1 MGEHKDPFSDVKAA
15 ATRGARATIF
25 AILASTGLAAV
36 KIIGGLSGH
45 SYALIADGIE
55 SLIDVVSSLVVWGSL
70 KIAASPPT
78 HRHPYGFGKVEPL
91 AALVVAAVLLI
102 AACGLAVQSVREIV
116 TPHHAPAP
124 FTLII
129 LVGVVVVKEAMY
141 RRLLR
146 TGESIR
152 SQAMQVDAW
161 HHRSDALTSLAA
173 FVGISVAL
181 LAGEGYE
188 SSDDWAALF
197 ACGVIGVNGVRLF
210 RSAWRAV
217 LDAAPPPHVIGR
229 IREVAGRID
238 EVRAIEKCRVRVSG
252 LGIFCDIHVIVEGD
266 LPVREGHRIAHEV
279 KDALLATDL
288 KLLDVVVHIEP
299 PEAYHSA

>member
-1 MGEHKDPFSDVKAA
+1 MDAFSEAKAS
-15 ATRGARATIF
+15 ATRGARATVF
-25 AILASTGLAAV
+25 GILASTGLAAV
-36 KIIGGLSGH
+36 KIISGLLGH

-55 SLIDVVSSLVVWGSL
+55 SLLDVVSSLVVWGSL

-78 HRHPYGFGKVEPL
+78 ARYPYGFGKVEPL

-102 AACGLAVQSVREIV
+102 AGCGLAVQSVREIL

-124 FTLII
+124 FTLVVLVAVVII
-129 LVGVVVVKEAMY
+129 KEAMF

-146 TGESIR
+146 TGESIG
-152 SQAMQVDAW
+152 SKAMQVDAW
-161 HHRSDALTSLAA
+161 HHRSDAITSLVA
-173 FVGISVAL
+173 FAGISVAL

-188 SSDDWAALF
+188 SADDWAALL
-197 ACGVIGVNGVRLF
+197 ACGVIGFNGVRLF

-217 LDAAPPPHVIGR
+217 LDVAPPPRVVEG
-229 IREVAGRID
+229 IREVAGRVRD
-238 EVRAIEKCRVRVSG
+238 VRAIEKCRVRMSG
-252 LGIFCDIHVIVEGD
+252 LGIFCDIHVIVDGD
-266 LPVREGHRIAHEV
+266 LPVRDGHRIAHEV

-299 PEAYHSA
+299 PEALIG